1 MRKENRLT
9 NLEQNILVRLDWK
22 KEATAIEL
30 SRWFEIDKSEVYR
43 MLKKL
48 KKCGYIDCNDLKPA
62 TYFSLRQIE
71 N

>member
-22 KEATAIEL
+22 KESTAIEL

-48 KKCGYIDCNDLKPA
+48 KKCGYVDSNDQKPA
-62 TYFSLRQIE
+62 IYYSLRLMDG
-71 N
+71 